1 MRLELYGGPWSK
13 SYCSSFV
20 KWKKKYALKV
30 RNDTEMILGGRGGGA
45 VHVFTL
51 LSTSLQWPL
60 SSVPKVAVE
69 ETFNCTYWRINFC
82 MQLIAVSSS
91 VLVLKTDYTCNIC
104 LRFEHGLSWNHSP
117 RKEIWIKLC
126 RVTRPK
132 HSLHFFP
139 FTFTIC
145 ILHFAYLHCYY
156 ILGYLAKLPY

>member
-1 MRLELYGGPWSK
+1 MSVQAHSIDPPIYGRYVRIIPRGWKSHISMRLELYGGPWSK

-30 RNDTEMILGGRGGGA
+30 RNDTSVGPLLTATSLRRPFFGGGSGGA

-82 MQLIAVSSS
+82 MQLITVSSS

-117 RKEIWIKLC
+117 RKEI
-126 RVTRPK
+126 
-132 HSLHFFP
+132 
-139 FTFTIC
+139 
-145 ILHFAYLHCYY
+145 
-156 ILGYLAKLPY
+156 